1 VLALRAETVTN
12 GKKLRRTETYEERLM
27 RLDRVGGVLLVTGA
41 IVGVVA
47 AVGVAVGFEPSQL
60 PPKLLDI
67 AAYKLTFGAAAVLL
81 AIGAI
86 VRRHGLTS
94 DNATSSRTRGPLSH
108 EKSSSLAELPPPPIG
123 RDFAD
128 DRAGR
133 KPAEK
138 VEAKAPREL

>member
-1 VLALRAETVTN
+1 
-12 GKKLRRTETYEERLM
+12 M

-41 IVGVVA
+41 VVGVI
-47 AVGVAVGFEPSQL
+47 AVVGLAVGFEPSQL

-94 DNATSSRTRGPLSH
+94 DNAPRSTSRDSISP
-108 EKSSSLAELPPPPIG
+108 EKNSSPAELPSPRID
-123 RDFAD
+123 RDFTD
-128 DRAGR
+128 GRGGR

-138 VEAKAPREL
+138 AEAKAPRDH

>member
-1 VLALRAETVTN
+1 
-12 GKKLRRTETYEERLM
+12 M

-47 AVGVAVGFEPSQL
+47 VVGIAVGFEPSQL

-67 AAYKLTFGAAAVLL
+67 AAYKLTFGAAAALL

-86 VRRHGLTS
+86 VRRHGLI
-94 DNATSSRTRGPLSH
+94 
-108 EKSSSLAELPPPPIG
+108 SSSPAELPPPPID

-128 DRAGR
+128 GRGDRQ
-133 KPAEK
+133 PAEK
-138 VEAKAPREL
+138 ADAKAPREH

>member
-1 VLALRAETVTN
+1 
-12 GKKLRRTETYEERLM
+12 M

-41 IVGVVA
+41 IVGVI
-47 AVGVAVGFEPSQL
+47 AVVGIAVGFEPSQL

-94 DNATSSRTRGPLSH
+94 DNAPSSTSRDSFPPEKTSSP
-108 EKSSSLAELPPPPIG
+108 AELPSPRID

-128 DRAGR
+128 DRGGR

-138 VEAKAPREL
+138 EEANAPRER